1 MTDKRTPAAAVP
13 HRPAAT
19 DKGFQVFNRRNT
31 IGVSVL
37 PGGAVN
43 GLYLDESVRKMTER
57 DLARDILAVASV
69 ASMRGRLS
77 LREQIESAAQAEGR
91 SVPPQTYE
99 ALPDVPTATEY
110 EQYKQEKLN

>member
-1 MTDKRTPAAAVP
+1 MTDPRAAAAASP
-13 HRPAAT
+13 SPASPE
-19 DKGFQVFNRRNT
+19 KGFEVFNRRNT

-69 ASMRGRLS
+69 ASMRGRLN
-77 LREQIESAAQAEGR
+77 LREQIEAAARAEGR
-91 SVPPQTYE
+91 AVPPQTYE
-99 ALPDVPTATEY
+99 ALPEVPTAEQY
-110 EQYKQEKLN
+110 EQYKQDTLK